1 MAPVPSNVTKCYK
14 ERNCLRVPGFGALKS
29 ALDWDHNLVQGIV
42 SYSLVSPPPSK
53 ANMDVST
60 AAVTSYATCM
70 PNAFKQTSA
79 DFELLAQAV
88 PCGDFAVARQA
99 FAALQ
104 QDSPWVSR
112 AMSNSGAGS
121 RAVGATVA
129 SAWRTLSKAL
139 QWGDAVGA
147 QQAFAALQQALRS
160 GRRGHLQ

>member
-1 MAPVPSNVTKCYK
+1 
-14 ERNCLRVPGFGALKS
+14 
-29 ALDWDHNLVQGIV
+29 
-42 SYSLVSPPPSK
+42 
-53 ANMDVST
+53 
-60 AAVTSYATCM
+60 M
-70 PNAFKQTSA
+70 PNAFERTSA

-112 AMSNSGAGS
+112 AMADSGAGS
-121 RAVGATVA
+121 QTAGITVA
-129 SAWRTLSKAL
+129 SAWRMLSKAL

-147 QQAFAALQQALRS
+147 QHAFAALQQALRS